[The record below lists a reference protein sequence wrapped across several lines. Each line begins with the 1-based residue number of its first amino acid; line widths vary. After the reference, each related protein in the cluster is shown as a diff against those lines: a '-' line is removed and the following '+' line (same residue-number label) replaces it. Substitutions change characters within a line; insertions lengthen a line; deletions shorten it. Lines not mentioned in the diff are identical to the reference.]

1 MHKPEELRYEADR
14 GICPYCRVF
23 SHFKWSTLYAMEF
36 GRYTNFRAGNC
47 SHCDQ
52 DSLWME
58 EPSPQEIYPKPLS
71 ACLPHDLMPQSLQ
84 GDFEEA
90 RRVVTDS
97 PRAAA
102 AMLRLC
108 VQKLCNELDVDSRD
122 INKGIGELVKKGLP
136 VPIQQAM
143 DVVRVIG
150 NESVHPGELD
160 LNDDQE
166 TAHRLF
172 ELVNIVI
179 ETMIAQPARIQSMY
193 NSLPAAKLQGI
204 ANRDKASNA

>member
-1 MHKPEELRYEADR
+1 
-14 GICPYCRVF
+14 
-23 SHFKWSTLYAMEF
+23 
-36 GRYTNFRAGNC
+36 
-47 SHCDQ
+47 
-52 DSLWME
+52 ME

-150 NESVHPGELD
+150 YESVHPGELD